1 VTGFS
6 LRSLGRGLALAAV
19 LALPPPGAAVAEEEP
34 EGGALEEERGGDA
47 SPGEAAKKVPRP
59 KHAVRPRTGKV
70 FEEAREHLGADR
82 YDEAEVVLDKLRL
95 GRLNP
100 LERAHAYRLNGYV
113 AYGRGDLANAI
124 EHLERAVDEEGL
136 PPSERADVLFQIAQI
151 HGLER
156 RWKDVIATLEAWF
169 QVVERP
175 NSLGYYLLA
184 LAHYQLE
191 DLDRA
196 LLPAKKAVEIAK
208 APQQAWFQLL
218 LAIHLTRKDYAGATP
233 VAVELVER
241 YPNVGVAQWL
251 QLSALYAA
259 TGDDERALGVLE
271 LAYRKGLLREDR
283 DLRRLLQ
290 VTLSRG
296 IPHRTAQILEQ
307 ELAEKRV
314 REDADAYELLSMSWV
329 LAREVAK
336 AEGPLARAA
345 ELAEKGD
352 LYVRLAQVHLMQE
365 EWEEA
370 AAALREALAKGGLDD
385 PGSAQLLLGV
395 AYYNENKLNEARS
408 WFARAHQSSE
418 TRKQAE
424 TWLDQIDREI
434 AARRSEAETSG

>member
-1 VTGFS
+1 MTDS
-6 LRSLGRGLALAAV
+6 WLRSLARGLALAAA
-19 LALPPPGAAVAEEEP
+19 LALPPAGAFAEEEP
-34 EGGALEEERGGDA
+34 EGGAVEEGWGGDA
-47 SPGEAAKKVPRP
+47 VSAEAAKKAPRP
-59 KHAVRPRTGKV
+59 KHAVRPRTAEV
-70 FEEAREHLGADR
+70 FEQVREHLGADR
-82 YDEAEVVLDKLRL
+82 YDEAEAALEKLRL

-100 LERAHAYRLNGYV
+100 LERAHVHRLNGYV
-113 AYGRGDLANAI
+113 AYGRGDLAD
-124 EHLERAVDEEGL
+124 AVARLAQALDGEGL

-156 RWKDVIATLEAWF
+156 RWKDVVATLEAWF

-208 APQQAWFQLL
+208 TPQQAWFQLL
-218 LAIHLTRKDYAGATP
+218 LAIHLTRKDYAAATP
-233 VAVELVER
+233 VALELVER
-241 YPNVGVAQWL
+241 YPSVGVAQWL

-296 IPHRTAQILEQ
+296 IPHRAAQILEQ

-314 REDADAYELLSMSWV
+314 REDADAYELLSMSWL
-329 LAREVAK
+329 LAREIAK

-345 ELAEKGD
+345 ALAEKGD

-408 WFARAHQSSE
+408 WFARAHQSGE
-418 TRKQAE
+418 TREQAE
-424 TWLDQIDREI
+424 TWLDQIDRDI
-434 AARRSEAETSG
+434 AARRSEAEASG